1 MITIQIKWMLVIIAT
16 IGWFIW
22 LYFATK
28 SDGGDYASIGSG
40 IGAII
45 PTFFYLI
52 FWIIWLIIF

>member
-1 MITIQIKWMLVIIAT
+1 MLVIIAT
-16 IGWFIW
+16 IVWFIW